1 MFYMSDKLPSRPD
14 LAEWIDCSWTVYVN
28 EPASE
33 LPLEL
38 GVRSDLPQF
47 TVRGLDPSF
56 VGQAYTIL
64 LGKTEFDVAREYQD
78 NAVATEDRARRV
90 AEGVVIPNELTVQ
103 VSVYS
108 DKVCRL
114 LAAMDEQRIVDMAG
128 RWPVLLF
135 PSMQQPGSDP
145 GPSSRQQLR
154 ESVLRQPS
162 PFGTGRGGQR
172 QKADVSGRVPPLHKG
187 SCNRPGAQNRRNAA
201 LICSPAAPNPQRF
214 VAACTRPRDRTS
226 LTIIAVSND
235 TGS

>member
-56 VGQAYTIL
+56 LGQAYTIL
-64 LGKTEFDVAREYQD
+64 LGKTEFDVLREYQD
-78 NAVATEDRARRV
+78 NALSTEDRARRV

-154 ESVLRQPS
+154 ESVLRQLAQLARNAVDSGRRLMCRVEFRRCTKDPA
-162 PFGTGRGGQR
+162 TGRVHRIEG
-172 QKADVSGRVPPLHKG
+172 
-187 SCNRPGAQNRRNAA
+187 
-201 LICSPAAPNPQRF
+201 
-214 VAACTRPRDRTS
+214 TRH
-226 LTIIAVSND
+226 
-235 TGS
+235 